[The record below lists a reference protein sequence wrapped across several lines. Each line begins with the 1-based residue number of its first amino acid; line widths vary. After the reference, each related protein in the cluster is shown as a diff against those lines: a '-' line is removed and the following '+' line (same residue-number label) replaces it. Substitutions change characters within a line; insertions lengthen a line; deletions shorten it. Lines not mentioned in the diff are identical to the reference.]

1 MHFQIAD
8 TTYDWIDHWAT
19 PPNPTETATSW
30 PHSAITWSK
39 RRELWTYHPARP
51 AIISFDPE
59 GRFLRS
65 FPCPLLEAHGMTLVE
80 ERGQE
85 YLWMADA
92 SRKRRP
98 ELDYRPSEGAPSS
111 GVLKTDLNGHVL
123 LTLDP
128 PPHPAYDSGPYRP
141 TWVGVNEERY
151 GGNGDIWVA
160 DGYGQSLVHRYSSE
174 GRYLSTLTGEEG
186 AGRFRGPHIA
196 FVDHRRPEPELYVAD
211 RSNSRIQVYD
221 MEGRFRRVVG
231 VGTLSSP
238 TAFAI
243 DRDRLIVMEYFP
255 PRLFLLDAQ
264 DRMIALA
271 GENVEPLTQPGFP
284 FVRTNDG
291 KPALPVR
298 MGAGKFGVPH
308 SVAIDDEGSLYFTEV
323 VFGSS
328 FTKLKRVGQS

>member
-128 PPHPAYDSGPYRP
+128 PPHPAYRLRALSANLGRCERGAVRRKWGYLGGRRVRPESGPP
-141 TWVGVNEERY
+141 
-151 GGNGDIWVA
+151 
-160 DGYGQSLVHRYSSE
+160 
-174 GRYLSTLTGEEG
+174 
-186 AGRFRGPHIA
+186 
-196 FVDHRRPEPELYVAD
+196 
-211 RSNSRIQVYD
+211 
-221 MEGRFRRVVG
+221 
-231 VGTLSSP
+231 
-238 TAFAI
+238 
-243 DRDRLIVMEYFP
+243 
-255 PRLFLLDAQ
+255 LL
-264 DRMIALA
+264 
-271 GENVEPLTQPGFP
+271 
-284 FVRTNDG
+284 
-291 KPALPVR
+291 
-298 MGAGKFGVPH
+298 
-308 SVAIDDEGSLYFTEV
+308 
-323 VFGSS
+323 
-328 FTKLKRVGQS
+328 